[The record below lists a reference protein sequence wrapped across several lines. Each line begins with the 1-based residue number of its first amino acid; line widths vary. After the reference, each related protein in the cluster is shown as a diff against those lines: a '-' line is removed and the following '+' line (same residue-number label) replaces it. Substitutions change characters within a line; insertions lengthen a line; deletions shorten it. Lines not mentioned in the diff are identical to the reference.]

1 MHPSSVLFAI
11 LLAWTAATVF
21 ARQISYKDCGEGL
34 SKINEIQMEP
44 CVGFPCHIEDE
55 QSVTIKF
62 TPYKPYV
69 TDLRISVTIIVHDT
83 RRLDLKMEHDACLGH
98 GMICPLEGGKPATVG
113 INLDIPKWFVYDYP
127 VGTIFKI
134 KAELSYGSKNK
145 LVCVIFEIIL

>member
-34 SKINEIQMEP
+34 SEINEMQMAP
-44 CVGFPCHIEDE
+44 CTGFPCHIEDE

-69 TDLRISVTIIVHDT
+69 TDLNISVTIIVHNFI
-83 RRLDLKMEHDACLGH
+83 RLDLPMEHDACLGH
-98 GMICPLEGGKPATVG
+98 GMVCPLEGGKPATIG
-113 INLDIPKWFVYDYP
+113 FNLDIPKPFVYLFP
-127 VGTIFKI
+127 VKTIFKI
-134 KAELSYGSKNK
+134 KAELSYGSKSK
-145 LVCVIFEIIL
+145 LVCAICEIIL